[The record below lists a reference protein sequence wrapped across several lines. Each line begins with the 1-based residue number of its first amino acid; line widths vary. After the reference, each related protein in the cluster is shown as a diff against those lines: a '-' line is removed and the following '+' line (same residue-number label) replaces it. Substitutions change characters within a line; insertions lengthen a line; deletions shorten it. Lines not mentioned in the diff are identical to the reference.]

1 MTEWKMITIPV
12 EVHEKLMILKKEVLS
27 LKSVGEVIIYL
38 LEARDYDDAFFERI
52 QEKIHDECA

>member
-1 MTEWKMITIPV
+1 MTEWKMIAIPV

-52 QEKIHDECA
+52 QEKIHDE

>member
-52 QEKIHDECA
+52 QEKIHDE

>member
-1 MTEWKMITIPV
+1 MTEWKMIAIPV

-38 LEARDYDDAFFERI
+38 LEARDYDDASFERI
-52 QEKIHDECA
+52 QEKIHDE